1 MIIQNNLHPV
11 AANIFVPKMEFLKA
25 RIPMCDEKQKTMKKK
40 SFKFFIF
47 LFIDFS
53 TSLFF
58 GCKEA
63 NGLNLLLSY

>member
-40 SFKFFIF
+40 VSNFLSSFLLIF
-47 LFIDFS
+47 LQACF
-53 TSLFF
+53 LVV
-58 GCKEA
+58 KK
-63 NGLNLLLSY
+63 LMV